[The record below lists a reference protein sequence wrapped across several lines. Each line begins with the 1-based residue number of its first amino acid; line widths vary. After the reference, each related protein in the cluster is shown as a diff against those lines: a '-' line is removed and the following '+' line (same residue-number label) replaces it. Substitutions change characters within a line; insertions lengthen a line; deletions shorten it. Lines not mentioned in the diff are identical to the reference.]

1 MGEGSPTVFD
11 RRAVLS
17 RNELPLQDFAQRED
31 PRLPRAG
38 PEQARQGRPGRRSL
52 TEGILGRAART
63 GKPAPGRRAAGRPH
77 SDRGEHPVG
86 HGRQHRGRYFQEH
99 RRAEGDLRRKGRR
112 LQPRGDRVLPHRR
125 ALGAHVVRAARAA
138 RLSRREE
145 LRRLVDRVGQLDPG
159 AHREVSTPTSDK
171 ASPRNL
177 GEASDFVGT
186 VVDHSALKV
195 NQTGIVATVLVA
207 FAGSAL
213 YQPLL
218 VLIPLLAIV
227 LLLGTF
233 APRLALF
240 KQLYFKVLKP
250 RGIVKPR
257 PVQDRPEPH
266 NFAQGLGGVFL
277 AVASVF
283 LAAPLFAGDFQPGPA
298 IVIGLAL
305 SLLVAVLAFVNLA
318 FGYCLG

>member
-1 MGEGSPTVFD
+1 M
-11 RRAVLS
+11 
-17 RNELPLQDFAQRED
+17 
-31 PRLPRAG
+31 
-38 PEQARQGRPGRRSL
+38 
-52 TEGILGRAART
+52 
-63 GKPAPGRRAAGRPH
+63 
-77 SDRGEHPVG
+77 
-86 HGRQHRGRYFQEH
+86 
-99 RRAEGDLRRKGRR
+99 
-112 LQPRGDRVLPHRR
+112 
-125 ALGAHVVRAARAA
+125 
-138 RLSRREE
+138 
-145 LRRLVDRVGQLDPG
+145 
-159 AHREVSTPTSDK
+159 STPTSDK
-171 ASPRNL
+171 GFPRNP
-177 GEASDFVGT
+177 GEASDFVGI
-186 VVDHSALKV
+186 VVDHSALKI

-283 LAAPLFAGDFQPGPA
+283 LIPLP
-298 IVIGLAL
+298 VVGLAL
-305 SLLVAVLAFVNLA
+305 ALLVAVLAFVNLA
-318 FGYCLG
+318 FGYCLGCQIFFQLERRGFIRA